1 MVHGQKDEVV
11 PVYFSKLVLRLFKK
25 AKKKILII
33 KNGDHSLSNKKSL
46 IKIRKELSTIIKN
59 VV

>member
-1 MVHGQKDEVV
+1 MIHGQKDEVV

-25 AKKKILII
+25 QKKILII

-46 IKIRKELSTIIKN
+46 IKIRKELSAIIKN